1 MCAGDPRGWTKQACS
16 GGGGLPHI
24 YVLWGH
30 DSYLGMR
37 IILFES
43 NRSVETNDTTTKYKK
58 IRFYVRHDEKE
69 GASYDVQ
76 NLFTD
81 KLVPQLHTYLP
92 TYNTCLG
99 LKNLIRKK
107 KSRNFNLPL
116 GYISK

>member
-16 GGGGLPHI
+16 GGGGGSLPHI
-24 YVLWGH
+24 YVPWGH

-69 GASYDVQ
+69 RASYDVQ

-81 KLVPQLHTYLP
+81 KLVHRLRTYE
-92 TYNTCLG
+92 G
-99 LKNLIRKK
+99 
-107 KSRNFNLPL
+107 
-116 GYISK
+116 